1 MEREG
6 LVRYLYDGGVQ
17 EDQAR
22 QGKEGG
28 GGGSEGRGCTH
39 FKDHD
44 VGACNFAGGDWPQ
57 AARARR

>member
-1 MEREG
+1 MGECKKTRPGKARRE
-6 LVRYLYDGGVQ
+6 
-17 EDQAR
+17 
-22 QGKEGG
+22 EGG